1 MSYKIGQT
9 HSAFSK
15 VPHSGIDWKFQR
27 CCQHQQNIHQ
37 AYVTNADRKP
47 NLCPV
52 CEKAHLIHQCPEFLN
67 LTAESRLAQAKKLHL
82 CFNCLNQNHS
92 LTECRSGCCRHCH
105 QKHYSLLHLG
115 KIKTEPPLNKDTL
128 RISTAHCSTEKSAPA
143 TDDSLVVIGSHTI
156 NCSIA
161 CFWSVCNPE
170 SSKNL
175 CTYCFPSN
183 TAPTSSLYSYEK

>member
-1 MSYKIGQT
+1 LDRHTQLSPRCHTLESIEN
-9 HSAFSK
+9 SK
-15 VPHSGIDWKFQR
+15 GVASTNKTSTKPFRTS
-27 CCQHQQNIHQ
+27 

-161 CFWSVCNPE
+161 CF
-170 SSKNL
+170 
-175 CTYCFPSN
+175 
-183 TAPTSSLYSYEK
+183 